1 MGYLV
6 HHQVQRLSN
15 RKEAQCEDYQKKT
28 IRKLSCRSVK
38 DRLIDPVS
46 SYYSLRNPLRLS
58 APELITHSP
67 EESDTVTLRKRR
79 LPLEMMA
86 W

>member
-15 RKEAQCEDYQKKT
+15 RKEAQCEDYQKKA

-58 APELITHSP
+58 CPGTDYP
-67 EESDTVTLRKRR
+67 Q
-79 LPLEMMA
+79 P
-86 W
+86 